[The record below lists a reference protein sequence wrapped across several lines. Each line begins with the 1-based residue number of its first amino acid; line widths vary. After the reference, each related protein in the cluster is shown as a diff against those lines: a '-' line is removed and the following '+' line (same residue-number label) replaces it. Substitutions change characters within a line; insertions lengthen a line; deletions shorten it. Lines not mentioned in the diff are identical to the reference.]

1 MPQRTDQ
8 ELAQI
13 AVGAVRLAGGDRKK
27 IKRILLKDVGL
38 TDAELTRALFYLE
51 SNRPILSR

>member
-1 MPQRTDQ
+1 MAQRTDQ

-13 AVGAVRLAGGDRKK
+13 AVGAVRLAGGDPQET
-27 IKRILLKDVGL
+27 KRILLNTGL

-51 SNRPILSR
+51 SNRPILGR